1 MALPKRRHSS
11 TRRKKRRANWKLSPP
26 SINRCPSCGAARR
39 PHRVCPSCGHYRDEL
54 IQPK

>member
-11 TRRKKRRANWKLSPP
+11 SRRNKRRANWKLTPP
-26 SINRCPSCGAARR
+26 TINRCSNCGAARR

-54 IQPK
+54 IKLK